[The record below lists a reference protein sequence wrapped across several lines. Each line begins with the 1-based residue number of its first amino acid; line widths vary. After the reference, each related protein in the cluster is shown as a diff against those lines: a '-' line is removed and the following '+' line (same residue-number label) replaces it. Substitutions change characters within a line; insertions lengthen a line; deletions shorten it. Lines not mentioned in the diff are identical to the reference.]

1 MLLNLQNGLIFW
13 SNHKA
18 NPPRK
23 LLKQTVFIRRDLQR
37 NKAKVRHEARIA
49 ELFLSWRKEDRLA
62 VKFNL
67 SSWCWVD
74 CAAGQRALY
83 LSTWEPGYGN
93 LKRVLYS
100 EWRRKAC
107 WLSDLLPGSACFWRV
122 YGNCISFH
130 FTVVWWQCFSSTP
143 FTLPRVFCRTLRLC
157 SVLSVQG
164 VQYDKCVWCSD
175 ASADAEWSCSFWRN
189 ISLIRNLF
197 ALSWSKSGPGWG
209 AEPKLAIVEVHSPI
223 AGDWEVDRG
232 KSQITFLW
240 QPEDWMKCENM
251 SSRTA
256 CGDKSRY
263 QHSRNHL
270 PQAVYCRTHPR
281 TRHLCRDLEDEFYC
295 LQVPNI
301 DLGGKRERCSQ
312 DWGRFSVYNLH
323 DCGCNF
329 YSSCSF
335 GRL

>member
-1 MLLNLQNGLIFW
+1 MGKSRISFNTTSICAWFNLCISWKVTPKGSLETLKK
-13 SNHKA
+13 SKT

-23 LLKQTVFIRRDLQR
+23 LLKQTVSIRRDLQR

-49 ELFLSWRKEDRLA
+49 ELFLFWRKEDRLA

-67 SSWCWVD
+67 ASWCWVD

-83 LSTWEPGYGN
+83 LSTWEPGHGN

-143 FTLPRVFCRTLRLC
+143 FALPRVFCRTLQLC

-175 ASADAEWSCSFWRN
+175 ASADAEWLCSFWRN
-189 ISLIRNLF
+189 ISLIRNCF
-197 ALSWSKSGPGWG
+197 AFSWSKSGPGWG

-232 KSQITFLW
+232 KGQITFLW
-240 QPEDWMKCENM
+240 QPGDWMKCENM

-263 QHSRNHL
+263 QHNRVKLWIYHS
-270 PQAVYCRTHPR
+270 
-281 TRHLCRDLEDEFYC
+281 
-295 LQVPNI
+295 
-301 DLGGKRERCSQ
+301 G
-312 DWGRFSVYNLH
+312 
-323 DCGCNF
+323 
-329 YSSCSF
+329 SSTELLLL
-335 GRL
+335 RIQIPEML